1 METVMEAI
9 GTASD
14 RVLNAL
20 IAGLTL
26 EFGHD
31 AGEGLAQRFLD
42 AEECDFLWDVRISER
57 WVGGWEAESE
67 DGIELDRV
75 RILARLD
82 RKWIVATLLVDGDG
96 NPQGLLG
103 RRDFT
108 RRTGAEQAYLDAR

>member
-1 METVMEAI
+1 MEAI

-14 RVLNAL
+14 RIFNAL
-20 IAGLTL
+20 IAGLSL

-31 AGEGLAQRFLD
+31 AGEALAQRFLD
-42 AEECDFLWDVRISER
+42 AEEFDFLWAARISER

-75 RILARLD
+75 RILALLD
-82 RKWIVATLLVDGDG
+82 RWIVATLLVDGDG
-96 NPQGLLG
+96 NPHGLLG

-108 RRTGAEQAYLDAR
+108 RRAAAERAYLDAR